1 MTTAEKIN
9 KAIQDLSEPMLH
21 EVLDFAEF
29 LKQKR
34 AAETPKP
41 GNIAERIHKRF
52 AGLDAESIPFP
63 ERHLPRTPPSFDD

>member
-1 MTTAEKIN
+1 MTTAEKIY
-9 KAIQDLSEPMLH
+9 QTVQGLPEPMLH

-29 LKQKR
+29 LKQKK

-52 AGLDAESIPFP
+52 AGRDAESIPFP